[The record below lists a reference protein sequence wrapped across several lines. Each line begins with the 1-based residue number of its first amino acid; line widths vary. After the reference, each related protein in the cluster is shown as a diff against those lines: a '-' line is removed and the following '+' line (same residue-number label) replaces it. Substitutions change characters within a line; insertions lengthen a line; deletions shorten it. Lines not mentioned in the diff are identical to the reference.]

1 MGGQLVF
8 DWDRLEN
15 FLITRDRP
23 VRNTVT
29 NTKMPKLSIICANAV
44 YHRLSKWCT
53 STGRRQSVCY
63 T

>member
-29 NTKMPKLSIICANAV
+29 NTKNAKV
-44 YHRLSKWCT
+44 EYHMCKC
-53 STGRRQSVCY
+53 SVPSP
-63 T
+63 